1 MRFKPPC
8 SSICIT
14 AKNNRIRAFCG
25 KCMVFIAESES
36 LGRLALAAA
45 THECHTERRKPQS
58 ATATPASVTEKKINK
73 RNNKKKP
80 HEPLNGCI
88 FAIASIHSA
97 GSRDSTLTL
106 YSCVSSY
113 IGFSP
118 PAFN

>member
-14 AKNNRIRAFCG
+14 AKNNRIRASCS

-58 ATATPASVTEKKINK
+58 ATAPVKEKRIKKTINK
-73 RNNKKKP
+73 GNNKKKP
-80 HEPLNGCI
+80 PR
-88 FAIASIHSA
+88 AA
-97 GSRDSTLTL
+97 
-106 YSCVSSY
+106 
-113 IGFSP
+113 
-118 PAFN
+118 

>member
-14 AKNNRIRAFCG
+14 AKNNRIRAFCS

-58 ATATPASVTEKKINK
+58 ATAAPAPVKEKTIKINK

-80 HEPLNGCI
+80 PR
-88 FAIASIHSA
+88 AA
-97 GSRDSTLTL
+97 
-106 YSCVSSY
+106 
-113 IGFSP
+113 
-118 PAFN
+118 